1 MVLRKASL
9 KQCPRISSLFAC
21 GSGFSGSPSQCA
33 NILGLAS
40 PHSVTWG
47 IWCSYRWGPHS
58 GRTCTLPASGINLAR
73 LSAEAAFPALTS
85 RADVWAGQTGQN
97 KTADPRQEFQLA
109 AKFPCGTHGP
119 EVLPMS
125 LRVRGCWG
133 AVSPGRTPPF
143 PSQPERCP
151 WISLTHCNPMRGF
164 GGCRERSALA
174 EEMFET
180 ICTVDEECKAPSHV
194 VASPSQPRPLLP
206 HKHLTCFFVASL
218 PLAQKLPQ
226 KLPRAQVL
234 CILFL
239 VGFATPITAWC
250 MSTLK
255 KYLLTEQ
262 VKCTGG
268 IQETQV

>member
-1 MVLRKASL
+1 
-9 KQCPRISSLFAC
+9 
-21 GSGFSGSPSQCA
+21 
-33 NILGLAS
+33 
-40 PHSVTWG
+40 
-47 IWCSYRWGPHS
+47 
-58 GRTCTLPASGINLAR
+58 
-73 LSAEAAFPALTS
+73 
-85 RADVWAGQTGQN
+85 
-97 KTADPRQEFQLA
+97 
-109 AKFPCGTHGP
+109 
-119 EVLPMS
+119 MS

-133 AVSPGRTPPF
+133 AVSPGRTPQF

-151 WISLTHCNPMRGF
+151 WISLTRCNPMRGF

-174 EEMFET
+174 EEMFKT
-180 ICTVDEECKAPSHV
+180 IRAVDEACEAPSHV
-194 VASPSQPRPLLP
+194 VASPSQPHPLLP

-262 VKCTGG
+262 VNCRGG
-268 IQETQV
+268 IQETQVQTQPYRLTLMKGFNISIPEAETIPAATVPQRVSPGCQIPSAQAEDGSPVS